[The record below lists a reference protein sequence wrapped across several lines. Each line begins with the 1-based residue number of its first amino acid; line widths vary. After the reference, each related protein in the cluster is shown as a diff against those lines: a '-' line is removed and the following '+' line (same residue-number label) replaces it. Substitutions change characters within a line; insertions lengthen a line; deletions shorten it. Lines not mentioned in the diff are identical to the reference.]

1 MSEPMHGKPHD
12 FMVRLDGLKLDEA
25 TSHRIAGAIQ
35 AVVISELGKLDL
47 TGGQHHGSLA
57 YIPKDWLGIWLRQIP
72 RPPEGFGTSG
82 RPQGFGER

>member
-1 MSEPMHGKPHD
+1 MSEPMPGKPHD

-35 AVVISELGKLDL
+35 AAVMSELAKLDL
-47 TGGQHHGSLA
+47 SGGQPHGSVA

-72 RPPEGFGTSG
+72 GLPEGFGRTG
-82 RPQGFGER
+82 IPEHFGPR